1 MSMLKPLKQMLYHSR
16 RRKSIP
22 IPQAVQEHFD
32 PGLSQFHISNRPVD
46 LPHPQESYLTNPAQ
60 EYRPKMNAPA
70 VFWPDY
76 DSQPVE
82 AMAHPVRLP
91 QPRMSRPSSIHSI
104 DNGVELDGL
113 IYEEPKTQSPDP
125 VELNQLYED
134 SLQQQGFYD
143 PEHLNSHEE
152 NPEFELWPLGQ
163 SAEHIPEQSIS
174 PEPAPQTIPDPA
186 FPEKQPE
193 MGVSSLEQIIQQEYQ
208 VLTDAMNASLADPMA
223 TAQAA
228 LQEINQ
234 AMEQAMQAPQPQQDD
249 PFMQYQMML
258 NQQMQYMTN
267 PAMMPGIGPL

>member
-1 MSMLKPLKQMLYHSR
+1 MSQHRALKQELLKYR
-16 RRKSIP
+16 RRKSPP
-22 IPQAVQEHFD
+22 IPPVVQEHFD

-46 LPHPQESYLTNPAQ
+46 LPYPQESYLANPAQ

-70 VFWPDY
+70 VFWPEY
-76 DSQPVE
+76 DSQPIE
-82 AMAHPVRLP
+82 ALAHPVRLP
-91 QPRMSRPSSIHSI
+91 QPRMSRPSSSHSI

-134 SLQQQGFYD
+134 SLRQQGFYD

-152 NPEFELWPLGQ
+152 NPEPQLWHLGQ
-163 SAEHIPEQSIS
+163 SAEPIPEQSIS
-174 PEPAPQTIPDPA
+174 PEPALQITPEPA
-186 FPEKQPE
+186 FPAIQPE
-193 MGVSSLEQIIQQEYQ
+193 MGFSPLEQIVQQEYQ

-228 LQEINQ
+228 FQEINQ
-234 AMEQAMQAPQPQQDD
+234 AMEQAMQVPQPQQED

-258 NQQMQYMTN
+258 NQQMQYIAN
-267 PAMMPGIGPL
+267 PAMMPGMGPM